1 MRCCLLV
8 LSLLACSCRA
18 LNYTGSA
25 FTYHPLNGT
34 TDTAVV
40 RYKVAFQ
47 ECNNLTF
54 VNCQGELCTV
64 NLVSVN
70 FVDENSGEWCQYEV
84 IVHVNNSEAPFHL
97 ALEGINWIDNIDNI
111 MEVHAPTYIELRT
124 RSDTGR
130 PNSSPRTTMLPIYRV
145 PSNCHRV
152 IRLPMYDTDGDR
164 VYCYE
169 KNNIFEEFYFFHKVF
184 YPNEVS
190 DPHRLKTTPSSSP
203 SLVLTAPSLQHG
215 YLVYHGVQGVVDM
228 EGAYAVEL
236 IMKDF
241 PHDNLAL
248 TDPNGVQTFHSKMNP
263 LSEVPIQFVL
273 KVDPPVDSCR
283 PGDIVP
289 EFESPTP
296 EDEAHLYAFVNH
308 TLNIEIYASAVR
320 SSVEQVLFS
329 GPAGIQKKD
338 FGGGHF
344 VLSWTPTVEDS
355 GLRHAICFVVE
366 AILDQDRKIHSEM
379 RCVIVA
385 VDHLYFALNARL
397 LVRSHLPVLKVIER
411 YGLKGLK
418 EELIKRG
425 LPNDI
430 QVRLGWRIKE
440 NDFMNDFYIHK
451 NEDFTTSWATPA

>member
-1 MRCCLLV
+1 MRCCCLLV

-34 TDTAVV
+34 NNTAVV

-47 ECNNLTF
+47 ECNNVTL

-64 NLVSVN
+64 NSVSVN

-84 IVHVNNSEAPFHL
+84 IVHVNNSEAPFYL
-97 ALEGINWIDNIDNI
+97 ALEGINWIDNINNI
-111 MEVHAPTYIELRT
+111 TDVHASTHLELRT

-145 PSNCHRV
+145 PSDCYRV

-164 VYCYE
+164 VMC
-169 KNNIFEEFYFFHKVF
+169 FENYKFPKVLHHK
-184 YPNEVS
+184 
-190 DPHRLKTTPSSSP
+190 DDGH
-203 SLVLTAPSLQHG
+203 
-215 YLVYHGVQGVVDM
+215 LVYHGVFKDDA
-228 EGAYAVEL
+228 EGTYAVEL

-241 PHDNLAL
+241 PHDDLGL
-248 TDPNGVQTFHSKMNP
+248 TDANGVQTFHSYTYP
-263 LSEVPIQFVL
+263 LSEVPVQFVL
-273 KVDPPVDSCR
+273 KVDPPVGSCR
-283 PGDIVP
+283 QGDIVP
-289 EFESPTP
+289 RFELPTP

-308 TLNIEIYASAVR
+308 TLNIDIRARAVR
-320 SSVEQVLFS
+320 SSIKQVLFS
-329 GPAGIQKKD
+329 GPAGIEKKD
-338 FGGGHF
+338 LGGGDF

-366 AILDQDRKIHSEM
+366 AILDPDRQIHSEM

-385 VDHLYFALNARL
+385 VDHLYFALDARV
-397 LVRSHLPVLKVIER
+397 LVRSHSSVQYVIEQL
-411 YGLKGLK
+411 GLKGLK
-418 EELIKRG
+418 ELLIKQG

-430 QVRLGWRIKE
+430 QVRLGEIDNE
-440 NDFMNDFYIHK
+440 YYGHK
-451 NEDFTTSWATPA
+451 PAR